1 MSSVNL
7 VSSDLAT
14 LAVSSLSSSASLKLS
29 VSEAR
34 TSIDQA
40 SEQVSDTSSK
50 FAAEADPR
58 LPLLPSTATRSS

>member
-1 MSSVNL
+1 MVSSVNL

-34 TSIDQA
+34 TSMDQA
-40 SEQVSDTSSK
+40 SEQVSETSRRL
-50 FAAEADPR
+50 AAEADPR
-58 LPLLPSTATRSS
+58 LPLLPSTKN